1 MARQGSK
8 CLGTSL
14 NCEQLRKLRDEIG
27 RKRVCVKKVLSLFS
41 CCDSAEQSYSRKT
54 HLALAA
60 FPINQLQHP
69 ARVILS
75 FLLKSPSFCFFKV
88 RWFVYLQLQ

>member
-27 RKRVCVKKVLSLFS
+27 RKRVCVKKVFSLFS
-41 CCDSAEQSYSRKT
+41 CCDSSEQSYSRKT

-60 FPINQLQHP
+60 FSDKSVTASCTDDIIIFIEVL
-69 ARVILS
+69 IL
-75 FLLKSPSFCFFKV
+75 FF
-88 RWFVYLQLQ
+88 